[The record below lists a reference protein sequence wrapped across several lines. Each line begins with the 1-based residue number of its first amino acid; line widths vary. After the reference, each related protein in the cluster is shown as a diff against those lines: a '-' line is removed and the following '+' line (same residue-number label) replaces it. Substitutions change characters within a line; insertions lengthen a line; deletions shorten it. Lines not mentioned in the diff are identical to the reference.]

1 MRFAV
6 IGPLSVVQVVEDGA
20 VRSAAWALVECG
32 SAVQVEIAVADRPA
46 TGIDGAGLRRSVELE
61 LVVGD
66 DASGTTKAIS
76 EDAILEV
83 ECERVRGTASTLQRK
98 VSELNVSRNRRHYLG
113 NITLFDVD
121 DSDLELVEAGDA
133 SLSDGVGWDGP

>member
-1 MRFAV
+1 V

-32 SAVQVEIAVADRPA
+32 SAVEGEIAVADRPA
-46 TGIDGAGLRRSVELE
+46 TGIDGAGLGRSVELE

-66 DASGTTKAIS
+66 DASGTTEAIS

-98 VSELNVSRNRRHYLG
+98 VSKLNVSRSRRHYLG
-113 NITLFDVD
+113 NITFLNVD
-121 DSDLELVEAGDA
+121 NGDLELVQGGDA
-133 SLSDGVGWDGP
+133 SFGDRVRWNGP